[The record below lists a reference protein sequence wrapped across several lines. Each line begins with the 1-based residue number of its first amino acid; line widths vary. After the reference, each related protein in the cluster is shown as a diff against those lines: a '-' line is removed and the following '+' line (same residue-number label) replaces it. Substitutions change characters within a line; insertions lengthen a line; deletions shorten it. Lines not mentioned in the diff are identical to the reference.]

1 MGRETLLEVVM
12 TQIRAFFAG
21 LVAVLLVASV
31 PASAAETQP
40 YSPEALAEAQTAGK
54 PILVDVYA
62 AWCSTCRTQKPIL
75 AALTAQPKYK
85 NLLVLRADFDK
96 DKEVLKELGVRSQS
110 TLIVFKG
117 DQELVRSVGSTNAV
131 AIEGLLDLT
140 L

>member
-1 MGRETLLEVVM
+1 M
-12 TQIRAFFAG
+12 THIRALFAG

-31 PASAAETQP
+31 PASAAEVQP
-40 YSPEALAEAQTAGK
+40 YSPEALAEAQSDGK
-54 PILVDVYA
+54 PILVDVFA
-62 AWCSTCRTQKPIL
+62 EWCSTCKAQKPIL
-75 AALTAQPKYK
+75 AALTKEPKYK

-96 DKEVLKELGVRSQS
+96 DKEDLKALNVRSQS

>member
-1 MGRETLLEVVM
+1 M

-21 LVAVLLVASV
+21 LVAALLVASM

>member
-1 MGRETLLEVVM
+1 M

-21 LVAVLLVASV
+21 LVAALLVASM

-85 NLLVLRADFDK
+85 NLLLLRADFDK

>member
-1 MGRETLLEVVM
+1 M

-21 LVAVLLVASV
+21 LVAALLVASM

-96 DKEVLKELGVRSQS
+96 DKDVLKELGVRSQS

>member
-1 MGRETLLEVVM
+1 M

-21 LVAVLLVASV
+21 LVAVLLVGSM